1 VADHHLSASSPPES
15 AAAGA
20 GDSFS
25 DDTGRTVPTAGVDQ
39 PRAVDSDAKRVR
51 TDVPERLDA
60 LLPGEAALVY
70 QYLRSRLTTLFDDAG
85 H

>member
-1 VADHHLSASSPPES
+1 MADRHLPTSSPPES

-25 DDTGRTVPTAGVDQ
+25 DEPGRTAPSAGID
-39 PRAVDSDAKRVR
+39 PSRPLDSDAKFVR
-51 TDVPERLDA
+51 TNIPERLDA
-60 LLPGEAALVY
+60 LLPGEAVLVY
-70 QYLRSRLTTLFDDAG
+70 QYLRGRLATLFDDAG